1 MEITKPTLHSAL
13 VLARKALVAEL
24 KRQEQV
30 LVYDRRVVAL
40 RWTECDKTN
49 LSEYMKD
56 AFIRLNI
63 LKGLQ
68 RKTERKIVK
77 LKDALR
83 VLKSEC
89 RKC

>member
-1 MEITKPTLHSAL
+1 MEITKPALHSAL

-40 RWTECDKTN
+40 RWAKCDKAN
-49 LSEYMKD
+49 PSEYMKD

-63 LKGLQ
+63 SKGLQ

-83 VLKSEC
+83 VLKSGC
-89 RKC
+89 RGC